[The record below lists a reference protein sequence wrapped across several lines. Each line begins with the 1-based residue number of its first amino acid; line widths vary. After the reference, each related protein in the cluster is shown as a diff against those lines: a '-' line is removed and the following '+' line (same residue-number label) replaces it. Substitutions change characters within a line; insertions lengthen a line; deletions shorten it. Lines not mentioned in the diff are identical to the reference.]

1 MERSGAGARLII
13 VRGLPGQPI
22 HQNESE
28 MQKRWLAPFEM
39 TGGGRWELADCG
51 TLNLANAF
59 VHVSKSKGVPV
70 HDGLLEICDPAA
82 VPCRD

>member
-1 MERSGAGARLII
+1 VGRGDRRQFKDNLLMERSGAGPRLII

-39 TGGGRWELADCG
+39 TAWWAMGAR
-51 TLNLANAF
+51 
-59 VHVSKSKGVPV
+59 
-70 HDGLLEICDPAA
+70 
-82 VPCRD
+82 